1 MKARGFFKDAPEPC
15 WSAQKA
21 TLMGSMNPSRDA
33 ENPKPSRPEM
43 LTCEDLLRH
52 ASACSIYT
60 RWNIL
65 PEADIYPDFWAS
77 LPTISRDDLRKCA
90 ECSNVRCS
98 KTGEIVFFTSG
109 TTDHPKI
116 VRMAPDDLSRIGS
129 LCARFS
135 HMEGITSDSR
145 IMVLLP
151 MGLWTVGKI
160 TVLGHVQ
167 LGAQVFPVDLHG
179 GVTMWGRMAKEI
191 EPTVISSTPSVLAS
205 FAPYYSGPPLELIET
220 TGEPLLETER
230 QLIEEAFGGPVYDA
244 YGLSECVVGVE
255 CCEHKGYHFW
265 PDAVKVEILDPESQ
279 EQVPEG
285 QSGEIVVTSLM
296 QEHMPI
302 VRYRSG
308 DRGHLEHLETSFCQC
323 GVNLPRVFYEGRL
336 SPSLEMPRGV
346 QIPHD
351 EMAKALRGCGASD
364 TFLWK
369 GSVGSAAQPYTSSS
383 FIPTLQIEA
392 PQTDRPMLL
401 RKLLSA
407 LPDLAEL
414 VFEKEVEIVFTEPR
428 IGR

>member
-1 MKARGFFKDAPEPC
+1 MQSTNSSWTPE
-15 WSAQKA
+15 K
-21 TLMGSMNPSRDA
+21 
-33 ENPKPSRPEM
+33 PKSSLPEM

-52 ASACSIYT
+52 ASTCPMYT
-60 RWNIL
+60 GWNIL
-65 PEADIYPDFWAS
+65 PEADVYPDFWAS
-77 LPTISRDDLRKCA
+77 LPTISPDGLRKCA
-90 ECSNVRCS
+90 ECSSDRCS
-98 KTGEIVFFTSG
+98 KTGEIVYFTSG

-116 VRMAPDDLSRIGS
+116 VRMAPDDLLRIGS

-160 TVLGHVQ
+160 TVLGHVR

-179 GVTMWGRMAKEI
+179 GVAMWGRMAKEI

-205 FAPYYSGPPLELIET
+205 FAPHYSGPPLERIET

-255 CCEHKGYHFW
+255 CCEHEGYHFW
-265 PDAVKVEILDPESQ
+265 PDAVRVEILDPESQ

-296 QEHMPI
+296 QAHMPI

-308 DRGHLEHLETSFCQC
+308 DRGHLETSFCQC

-346 QIPHD
+346 QIPRD
-351 EMAKALRGCGASD
+351 EMAKALRGCGVSD
-364 TFLWK
+364 TFVWK
-369 GSVGSAAQPYTSSS
+369 GSVGSAAQLYTSSG
-383 FIPTLQIEA
+383 FVPTLQVEV

-401 RKLLSA
+401 RKLRSA
-407 LPDLAEL
+407 FPDFSEL
-414 VFEKEVEIVFTEPR
+414 VFEKEVKIVFTEPR